1 MSIEARHLGHVYSP
15 GTPFSFQALDDA
27 SVKIPEGKMTAII
40 GQTGSGKSTFVQHLN
55 GLLVPTAG
63 ELEILGRKILP
74 GMKIRDLKELRRQVG
89 LVFQFP
95 EYQLFEE
102 TIAKDI
108 AFGPKNFGVP
118 EEDALEQVKR
128 ILPVVGLDETYL
140 DRSPFDLSGGQKR
153 RVAIAGILV
162 LDPEVLVLDEPA
174 AGLDPQ
180 GSREMMELFS
190 DLNRKE
196 GKTVLLV
203 THDMEHVLKYCDH
216 VIVMDQGKVAREAD
230 VQEFFSHPEWLEAIG
245 IDPPG
250 IVRLQLKLKEKGMD
264 LGDIRLRDADLIQTI
279 RDWKENHSAVQPEK
293 TANGEVQA

>member
-1 MSIEARHLGHVYSP
+1 MSIEARNLGHVYSP
-15 GTPFSFQALDDA
+15 DTPFAYQALDGA
-27 SVKIPEGKMTAII
+27 SVRIPEGKMTAII

-63 ELEILGRKILP
+63 ELEVLGRKILP
-74 GMKIRDLKELRRQVG
+74 GMKIKYLKELRRQVG

-102 TIAKDI
+102 TIGRDI
-108 AFGPKNFGVP
+108 AFGPKNFGIS
-118 EEDALEQVKR
+118 EEDALEQVKAV
-128 ILPVVGLDETYL
+128 LPVVGLDESYL
-140 DRSPFDLSGGQKR
+140 ERSPFDLSGGQKR

-180 GSREMMELFS
+180 GATEMMELFA
-190 DLNRKE
+190 DLNIKA

-230 VQEFFSHPEWLEAIG
+230 VDEFFSHPEWLEAIG

-250 IVRLQLKLKEKGMD
+250 IVRLQLRLRERGMD
-264 LGDIRLRDADLIQTI
+264 LGPIRLRDRDLIEAV
-279 RDWKENHSAVQPEK
+279 RDWKKDHDTGTQQE
-293 TANGEVQA
+293 TEVTGK

>member
-1 MSIEARHLGHVYSP
+1 MSIEARNLGHVYSP
-15 GTPFSFQALDDA
+15 DTPFAYQALDGA
-27 SVKIPEGKMTAII
+27 SVRIPEGKMTAII

-63 ELEILGRKILP
+63 ELEVLGRKILP
-74 GMKIRDLKELRRQVG
+74 GMKIKDLKELRRQVG

-102 TIAKDI
+102 TIGRDI
-108 AFGPKNFGVP
+108 AFGPKNFGVS
-118 EEDALEQVKR
+118 EEDALEQVKAV
-128 ILPVVGLDETYL
+128 LPVVGLDESYL
-140 DRSPFDLSGGQKR
+140 ERSPFDLSGGQKR

-180 GSREMMELFS
+180 GATEMLELFA
-190 DLNRKE
+190 DLNIKA

-230 VQEFFSHPEWLEAIG
+230 VDEFFSHPEWLEAIG

-250 IVRLQLKLKEKGMD
+250 IVRLQLRLRERGMD
-264 LGDIRLRDADLIQTI
+264 LGPIRLRDRDLIEAV
-279 RDWKENHSAVQPEK
+279 RDWKKDHDTGTQQE
-293 TANGEVQA
+293 TEVTGK

>member
-1 MSIEARHLGHVYSP
+1 MSIEARNLGHVYSP
-15 GTPFSFQALDDA
+15 DTPFAYQALDGA
-27 SVKIPEGKMTAII
+27 SVRIPEGKMTAII

-63 ELEILGRKILP
+63 ELEVLGRKILP
-74 GMKIRDLKELRRQVG
+74 GMKIKDLKELRRQVG
-89 LVFQFP
+89 LVFQFS

-102 TIAKDI
+102 TIGRDI
-108 AFGPKNFGVP
+108 AFGPKNFGVS
-118 EEDALEQVKR
+118 EEDALEQVKAV
-128 ILPVVGLDETYL
+128 LPVVGLDESYL
-140 DRSPFDLSGGQKR
+140 ERSPFDLSGGQKR

-180 GSREMMELFS
+180 GATEMMELFA
-190 DLNRKE
+190 DLNIKA

-230 VQEFFSHPEWLEAIG
+230 VDEFFSHPEWLEAIG

-250 IVRLQLKLKEKGMD
+250 IVRLQLRLRERGMD
-264 LGDIRLRDADLIQTI
+264 LGPIRLRDRDLIEAV
-279 RDWKENHSAVQPEK
+279 RDWKKDHDTGTQQE
-293 TANGEVQA
+293 TEVTGK

>member
-1 MSIEARHLGHVYSP
+1 MSIEARNLGHVYSP
-15 GTPFSFQALDDA
+15 DTPFAYQALDGA
-27 SVKIPEGKMTAII
+27 SVRIPEGKMTAII

-63 ELEILGRKILP
+63 ELEVLGRKILP
-74 GMKIRDLKELRRQVG
+74 GMKIKDLKELRRQVG

-102 TIAKDI
+102 TIGRDI
-108 AFGPKNFGVP
+108 AFGPKNFGVS
-118 EEDALEQVKR
+118 EEDALEQVKAV
-128 ILPVVGLDETYL
+128 LPVVGLDESYL
-140 DRSPFDLSGGQKR
+140 ERSSFDLSGGQKR

-180 GSREMMELFS
+180 GAKEMMELFA
-190 DLNRKE
+190 DLNIKA

-230 VQEFFSHPEWLEAIG
+230 VDEFFSHPEWLEAIG

-250 IVRLQLKLKEKGMD
+250 IVRLQLRLRERGMD
-264 LGDIRLRDADLIQTI
+264 LGPIRLRDRDLIEAV
-279 RDWKENHSAVQPEK
+279 RDWKKDHDTGTQQD
-293 TANGEVQA
+293 TEVTGK

>member
-1 MSIEARHLGHVYSP
+1 
-15 GTPFSFQALDDA
+15 
-27 SVKIPEGKMTAII
+27 MTAII

-264 LGDIRLRDADLIQTI
+264 LGDIRLRDADLIQAI

>member
-1 MSIEARHLGHVYSP
+1 MSIEARNLGHVYSP
-15 GTPFSFQALDDA
+15 DTPFAYQALDGA
-27 SVKIPEGKMTAII
+27 SVRIPEGKMTAII

-63 ELEILGRKILP
+63 ELEVLGRKILP
-74 GMKIRDLKELRRQVG
+74 GMKIKDLKELRRQVG

-102 TIAKDI
+102 TIGRDI
-108 AFGPKNFGVP
+108 AFGPKNFGVS
-118 EEDALEQVKR
+118 EEDALEQVKAV
-128 ILPVVGLDETYL
+128 LPVVGLDESYL
-140 DRSPFDLSGGQKR
+140 ERSPFDLSGGQKR

-180 GSREMMELFS
+180 GATEMMELFA
-190 DLNRKE
+190 DLNIKA

-230 VQEFFSHPEWLEAIG
+230 VDEFFSHPEWLEAIG

-250 IVRLQLKLKEKGMD
+250 IVRLQLRLRERGMD
-264 LGDIRLRDADLIQTI
+264 LGPIRLRDRDLIEAV
-279 RDWKENHSAVQPEK
+279 RDWKKDHDTGTQQE
-293 TANGEVQA
+293 TEVTGK

>member
-1 MSIEARHLGHVYSP
+1 MSIEARNLGHVYSP
-15 GTPFSFQALDDA
+15 DTPFAYQALDGA
-27 SVKIPEGKMTAII
+27 SVRIPEGKMTAII

-63 ELEILGRKILP
+63 ELEVLGRKILP
-74 GMKIRDLKELRRQVG
+74 GMKIKDLKELRRQVG

-102 TIAKDI
+102 TIGRDI
-108 AFGPKNFGVP
+108 AFGPKNFGVS
-118 EEDALEQVKR
+118 EEDALEQVKAV
-128 ILPVVGLDETYL
+128 LPVVGLDESYL
-140 DRSPFDLSGGQKR
+140 ERSPFDLSGGQKR

-180 GSREMMELFS
+180 GATEMMELFA
-190 DLNRKE
+190 DLNIKA

-230 VQEFFSHPEWLEAIG
+230 VDEFFSHPEWLEAIG

-250 IVRLQLKLKEKGMD
+250 IVRLQLRLRERGID
-264 LGDIRLRDADLIQTI
+264 LGPIRLRDRDLIEAV
-279 RDWKENHSAVQPEK
+279 RDWKKDHDTGTQQE
-293 TANGEVQA
+293 TEVTGK

>member
-1 MSIEARHLGHVYSP
+1 MSIEARNLGHVYSP
-15 GTPFSFQALDDA
+15 DTPFAYQALDGA
-27 SVKIPEGKMTAII
+27 SVRIPEGKMTAII

-63 ELEILGRKILP
+63 ELEVLGRKILP
-74 GMKIRDLKELRRQVG
+74 GMKIKDLKELRRQVG

-102 TIAKDI
+102 TIGRDI
-108 AFGPKNFGVP
+108 AFGPKNFGVS
-118 EEDALEQVKR
+118 EEDALEQVKAV
-128 ILPVVGLDETYL
+128 LPVVGLDESYL
-140 DRSPFDLSGGQKR
+140 ERSPFDLSGGQKR

-180 GSREMMELFS
+180 GATEMMELFA
-190 DLNRKE
+190 DLNIKA

-216 VIVMDQGKVAREAD
+216 VIVMDEGKVAREAD
-230 VQEFFSHPEWLEAIG
+230 VDEFFSHPEWLEAIG

-250 IVRLQLKLKEKGMD
+250 IVRLQLRLRERGMD
-264 LGDIRLRDADLIQTI
+264 LGPIRLRDRDLIEAV
-279 RDWKENHSAVQPEK
+279 RDWKKDHDTGTQQE
-293 TANGEVQA
+293 TEVTGK

>member
-1 MSIEARHLGHVYSP
+1 MSIEARNLGHVYSP
-15 GTPFSFQALDDA
+15 DTPFAYQALDGA
-27 SVKIPEGKMTAII
+27 SVRIPEGKMTAII

-63 ELEILGRKILP
+63 ELEVLGRKILP
-74 GMKIRDLKELRRQVG
+74 GMKIKDLKELRRQVG

-102 TIAKDI
+102 TIGRDI
-108 AFGPKNFGVP
+108 AFGPKNFGIS
-118 EEDALEQVKR
+118 EEDALEQVKAV
-128 ILPVVGLDETYL
+128 LPVVGLDESYL
-140 DRSPFDLSGGQKR
+140 ERSPFDLSGGQKR

-180 GSREMMELFS
+180 GATEMMELFA
-190 DLNRKE
+190 DLNIKA

-230 VQEFFSHPEWLEAIG
+230 VDEFFSHPEWLEAIG

-250 IVRLQLKLKEKGMD
+250 IVRLQLRLRERGMD
-264 LGDIRLRDADLIQTI
+264 LGPIRLRDRDLIEAV
-279 RDWKENHSAVQPEK
+279 RDWKKDHDTGTQQE
-293 TANGEVQA
+293 TEVTGK